1 MTEKRPLTESELLDR
16 VRSVDVRA
24 PQGLHDRIEQMI
36 AEHAHPGAHGDGR
49 HSSTQAKPVFG
60 RRLAAG
66 LALAAVVIAVLVV
79 ALSSG
84 GDGGAQSLTVNTA
97 SALTLRPA
105 TAAAPHE
112 DHSSGG
118 TELAA
123 AVDGVPYPYW
133 ADRFGWRSTGSR
145 IDRIGGR
152 TVRTV
157 FYANAR
163 GQRVGY
169 AIVAGTPA
177 RRTGSGV
184 VVWRDGTAYRLMGT
198 GEVRV
203 VTWLRHG
210 HTCVVAGHGVS
221 SATLLTLASWDD
233 HDRTAA

>member
-1 MTEKRPLTESELLDR
+1 MTEPRPLTESELVDH

-24 PQGLHDRIEQMI
+24 PQQLHDTIEKMI
-36 AEHAHPGAHGDGR
+36 AERARPGARGESQGA
-49 HSSTQAKPVFG
+49 STRPQPALG

-66 LALAAVVIAVLVV
+66 LALAAAAVAVLVV

-84 GDGGAQSLTVNTA
+84 GSSHALTVDTT

-105 TAAAPHE
+105 TAAAPRE
-112 DHSSGG
+112 DRRSGG

-123 AVDGVPYPYW
+123 AVDGVSYPYW

-145 IDRIGGR
+145 VDNVAGR

-163 GQRVGY
+163 GQRIGY
-169 AIVAGTPA
+169 AIVAGTA
-177 RRTGSGV
+177 AKRASGGV
-184 VVWRDGTAYRLMGT
+184 VLWRDGTAYRLLGA
-198 GEVRV
+198 GAVRI
-203 VTWLRHG
+203 VTWLRNG
-210 HTCVVAGHGVS
+210 HTCVVAGRGVS

-233 HDRTAA
+233 QDRTSA

>member
-1 MTEKRPLTESELLDR
+1 MTEQRPLTESELVDR
-16 VRSVDVRA
+16 VRSIDVRA
-24 PQGLHDRIEQMI
+24 PQELHDRIEKMI
-36 AEHAHPGAHGDGR
+36 AERATPGSQS
-49 HSSTQAKPVFG
+49 HSRAASTPSQPAFG

-66 LALAAVVIAVLVV
+66 LALAAVLVAVLVV
-79 ALSSG
+79 ALTG
-84 GDGGAQSLTVNTA
+84 GGGGTRGLTVNTA
-97 SALTLRPA
+97 AALTLGPA

-112 DHSSGG
+112 NRRSGG
-118 TELAA
+118 TQLAA

-145 IDRIGGR
+145 IDRVGGR

-157 FYANAR
+157 FYSNAR

-177 RRTGSGV
+177 PRTSGGV
-184 VVWRDGTAYRLMGT
+184 VVWRDGTAYRLLGAGDM
-198 GEVRV
+198 RI

-210 HTCVVAGHGVS
+210 HMCVVSGRGVS

>member
-1 MTEKRPLTESELLDR
+1 MTEQRPLTEAELLDR

-24 PQGLHDRIEQMI
+24 PHELHDRVERMI
-36 AEHAHPGAHGDGR
+36 AERTAPGSERRSRTASGR
-49 HSSTQAKPVFG
+49 SQPAFG

-66 LALAAVVIAVLVV
+66 LALAGALVAVLVV

-84 GDGGAQSLTVNTA
+84 SGGTGGPSVNTA

-105 TAAAPHE
+105 TAAAPRE
-112 DHSSGG
+112 NRNSGG
-118 TELAA
+118 TQLAA

-145 IDRIGGR
+145 IDRVGGR

-157 FYANAR
+157 FYSNAR

-177 RRTGSGV
+177 PQTSGGM
-184 VVWRDGTAYRLMGT
+184 VVWRDGTAYRLLGT
-198 GEVRV
+198 GDVRI

-210 HTCVVAGHGVS
+210 HMCVVGGRGVS
-221 SATLLTLASWDD
+221 SARLLTLASWDE
-233 HDRTAA
+233 HGRTAA

>member
-1 MTEKRPLTESELLDR
+1 MTEQRPLTESELVDH

-24 PQGLHDRIEQMI
+24 PRDLHDRIEQMV
-36 AEHAHPGAHGDGR
+36 AERTSPRRTSQSRGP
-49 HSSTQAKPVFG
+49 STRPQPALG

-66 LALAAVVIAVLVV
+66 LALAAAVVAVLLV
-79 ALSSG
+79 ALTG
-84 GDGGAQSLTVNTA
+84 GGGGAHGPTVSTA

-105 TAAAPHE
+105 TAAAPRK
-112 DHSSGG
+112 DQRSGG

-145 IDRIGGR
+145 IDRLGGR

-177 RRTGSGV
+177 PRTSGGV
-184 VVWRDGTAYRLMGT
+184 VIWRDGTAYRLLGA
-198 GEVRV
+198 GDVRI
-203 VTWLRHG
+203 VTWLRNG
-210 HTCVVAGHGVS
+210 HTCVVSGRGVS

-233 HDRTAA
+233 HGRTTA